1 MSASLFSD
9 FLKTP
14 QFRTG
19 TALWT
24 HDETNQPIIDGVL
37 WEGDVLMLLGSEKAG
52 KSILGLQLA
61 FCLTSGQPFLDKY
74 AVPVPCSVLYIQTEG
89 KPSEMVERMLAMRET
104 LEIDDTRFYH
114 LHQRFLPL
122 DTEEMVV
129 RLMQEIDKLS
139 VPPKVIIVDS
149 LYTSMLGDLNDNK
162 SVRKLFTMLSPL
174 LDRYKATLVLIHHET
189 KEARA
194 DNGQIIERGDKG
206 SYGSVFLR
214 AWCSHILYLKKHKD
228 KTRTLSCDTQR
239 SGKVLER
246 EELVLVEPHPLC
258 FELAGEISPYM
269 HKVKAVLEQAPTG
282 GFLIDD
288 LLKLT
293 GLSRTAVEKSL
304 RCFEKDS
311 VLGKNTSK
319 PRRYWVLQQK

>member
-122 DTEEMVV
+122 RSAEHTQVFLLRRGYLVDPESLRDPAGGAV
-129 RLMQEIDKLS
+129 RIRYGS
-139 VPPKVIIVDS
+139 GTRS
-149 LYTSMLGDLNDNK
+149 DLWAEFRIEPQ
-162 SVRKLFTMLSPL
+162 SL
-174 LDRYKATLVLIHHET
+174 LDL
-189 KEARA
+189 
-194 DNGQIIERGDKG
+194 
-206 SYGSVFLR
+206 LR
-214 AWCSHILYLKKHKD
+214 
-228 KTRTLSCDTQR
+228 RQR
-239 SGKVLER
+239 
-246 EELVLVEPHPLC
+246 
-258 FELAGEISPYM
+258 
-269 HKVKAVLEQAPTG
+269 Q
-282 GFLIDD
+282 
-288 LLKLT
+288 
-293 GLSRTAVEKSL
+293 
-304 RCFEKDS
+304 S
-311 VLGKNTSK
+311 VLGADLRSADRDAPPVRTPGAPRPRSGP
-319 PRRYWVLQQK
+319 PRRGPSPRPPASRRPAR

>member
-1 MSASLFSD
+1 MTSSLFTT

-19 TALWT
+19 AALW
-24 HDETNQPIIDGVL
+24 HHPETNQPIVEGVL
-37 WEGDVLMLLGSEKAG
+37 WEGDVVMLLGSEKAG

-74 AVPVPCSVLYIQTEG
+74 AVTVPCPVLYLQTEG

-104 LEIDDTRFYH
+104 LEIDETRFYH

-122 DTEEMVV
+122 DTEEVIV
-129 RLMQEIDKLS
+129 RLIQELDKL
-139 VPPKVIIVDS
+139 PTAPKVIIVDS

-189 KEARA
+189 KESRTE
-194 DNGQIIERGDKG
+194 DGRVIERGDKG

-228 KTRTLSCDTQR
+228 KTRTLTCDTQR
-239 SGKVLER
+239 SGKVLDR
-246 EELVLVEPHPLC
+246 EDLVLVEPHPLC
-258 FELAGEISPYM
+258 FELAGNTAPYV
-269 HKVKAVLEQAPTG
+269 HKVHAALDHAPQDG
-282 GFLIDD
+282 WLIED
-288 LLKLT
+288 LMQQT
-293 GLSRTAVEKSL
+293 ELSRTSVEKSL
-304 RCFEKDS
+304 RQFEKDS
-311 VLGKNTSK
+311 VLGKNASK
-319 PRRYWVLQQK
+319 PRRYWLLAQK